1 MAGFEDGAGKMPGGM
16 GEDELG
22 KLSLGDKDGE
32 LVMIDF
38 SKPLKVKYSPIS
50 GLPAEFCEYSA
61 TFKKELPWLRE
72 NAPEV
77 LTAEQLAGNE
87 ETDNAAAA
95 GGDAEMSKRAKKNA
109 IGAKVVKESEK
120 EAKVRI
126 VIAKIQRQKRKFVTA
141 VAGMDTIP
149 GLKLKDAAKLFGKK
163 FASGAAVS
171 DTPSGAKEIVIQGDV
186 NFDLVPLIIKEYK
199 VAASDIFFLEG
210 EKLYPQG

>member
-1 MAGFEDGAGKMPGGM
+1 MADFEENVGKMPGGV
-16 GEDELG
+16 DEADVA
-22 KLSLGDKDGE
+22 KLSLE
-32 LVMIDF
+32 ERAEPEMIDA
-38 SKPLKVKYSPIS
+38 SKPVVVKYSPIS

-77 LTAEQLAGNE
+77 LSADQLEGNGEESSGAAE
-87 ETDNAAAA
+87 
-95 GGDAEMSKRAKKNA
+95 GGEEMSRRAAKKA
-109 IGAKVVKESEK
+109 VGASMAKESTKEK
-120 EAKVRI
+120 KVRV

-141 VAGMDTIP
+141 VAGMDTIA
-149 GLKLKDAAKLFGKK
+149 GVKLKDAAKLFGKK

-199 VAASDIFFLEG
+199 VNAADIYFLEG
-210 EKLYPQG
+210 EKLISQG

>member
-1 MAGFEDGAGKMPGGM
+1 MSGFEDETIKMPGGM
-16 GEDELG
+16 KDEEMIE
-22 KLSLGDKDGE
+22 KLSLKDRE
-32 LVMIDF
+32 PEMIDF

-77 LTAEQLAGNE
+77 LSEQQLAGDE
-87 ETDNAAAA
+87 
-95 GGDAEMSKRAKKNA
+95 DAVGAVDEGEMSKRAKKNA
-109 IGAKVVKESEK
+109 VGAKVAKESDKEK
-120 EAKVRI
+120 KVRI

-141 VAGMDTIP
+141 IAGMETVP

-171 DTPSGAKEIVIQGDV
+171 DTPSGGKEIVIQGDV

-199 VAASDIFFLEG
+199 VAASDIFFLEDG
-210 EKLYPQG
+210 KLYPQG